1 MRSHDPSCT
10 PCTPH
15 SGSTSRLQSHMR
27 QWHRWHARSRYIHR
41 RRARMGC
48 GPGTC
53 LRMQVFN
60 AGRRMPGE
68 GSRREEPLIR
78 QRQLHGSGACIV
90 HSDGQRPAHRHTNA
104 CTSAANRRARP
115 PHPRHKK
122 FKTLLRDGS
131 ISGNYGCCIT
141 LGTVGVTRVPFSNAI
156 AKEFNCSG
164 SCCFIIQT
172 AYDVDSNDNA
182 IVKTDVV
189 SGGSCTR

>member
-1 MRSHDPSCT
+1 MPVLRRRCSKTRSHDPSCT

-53 LRMQVFN
+53 LRMQVCN
-60 AGRRMPGE
+60 ARRRMPGE
-68 GSRREEPLIR
+68 CSRREEPLIR

-104 CTSAANRRARP
+104 CTSAANRHGCGGRARP
-115 PHPRHKK
+115 QAVSVRIPKA
-122 FKTLLRDGS
+122 
-131 ISGNYGCCIT
+131 
-141 LGTVGVTRVPFSNAI
+141 TVGLAWQSFFPDIRGKNI
-156 AKEFNCSG
+156 LG
-164 SCCFIIQT
+164 W
-172 AYDVDSNDNA
+172 
-182 IVKTDVV
+182 
-189 SGGSCTR
+189 R